1 MAAAENLTIVF
12 VDMAGYAERTA
23 RQSREENK
31 ALMRDFT
38 GLLVPLIG
46 RFGGKRIKTIGDAFL
61 ITFRS
66 PTDGVRCGMAM
77 MDAVAD
83 YNRGHSPDDPLR
95 IRVALNVGEVRVEK
109 NDVFGEAVNIAARIE
124 ELTPPGEIYFSGVV
138 YLSMNKAEV
147 ASEHV
152 GERQLKGIPE
162 QIRIFRVP
170 PHQVARL
177 RPAGDPSRE
186 PGELPYGGMHVLGPE
201 AHVLAR
207 MSDAMLRARYVDWG
221 ARARALPA
229 RTVLL
234 GLAGIAVTALAI
246 VAAVWLG
253 TSERFVTKG
262 AAPMPVAVNKQI
274 SEAAREALR
283 AAHTAYFERRRTAA
297 AEGYTRVLEMAP
309 EMRHDSGLAANLV
322 GTLGWAGEVPVA
334 AIRKYQSPEMVY
346 ELGRRTSQPGRKGA
360 QRAAALLAE
369 LGEAGRV
376 DQAGLAMTDLNE
388 APTCEERLVAVK
400 RLRELKEARALP
412 LLKENLRTGFAGFIG
427 GVFSK
432 DKNACLHDEAKAA
445 VAELE
450 KLPQAPAPP
459 S

>member
-1 MAAAENLTIVF
+1 MASAENLTIVF

-23 RQSREENK
+23 RQSRQENK
-31 ALMRDFT
+31 ALMRHFT
-38 GLLVPLIG
+38 GLLVPLIS

-77 MDAVAD
+77 QDAVAE
-83 YNRGHSPDDPLR
+83 YNLVHGAADPLR
-95 IRVALNVGEVRVEK
+95 IRVALNVGEVRVER

-138 YLSMNKAEV
+138 YLSMNKSEV
-147 ASEHV
+147 ASEHI
-152 GERQLKGIPE
+152 GEKALKGIPE
-162 QIRIFRVP
+162 KIRLFRVP

-177 RPAGDPSRE
+177 KIAGEPARA
-186 PGELPYGGMHVLGPE
+186 PGELPYGGMHVLAPDT
-201 AHVLAR
+201 HVITR

-221 ARARALPA
+221 ARARAVSA

-234 GLAGIAVTALAI
+234 GMGTVAVIALAVI
-246 VAAVWLG
+246 AAIWLSTG
-253 TSERFVTKG
+253 DRFASNT
-262 AAPMPVAVNKQI
+262 AMAMPVAVNKQI

-297 AEGYTRVLEMAP
+297 ADGYTKVLEMEP

-334 AIRKYQSPEMVY
+334 AIRKYPSAEFVY
-346 ELGRRTSQPGRKGA
+346 ELSRRTGQPGRKGA
-360 QRAAALLAE
+360 QRAAALL
-369 LGEAGRV
+369 GEMGQAGRV
-376 DQAGLAMTDLNE
+376 DLPALAMTDLNE
-388 APTCEERLVAVK
+388 APTCEERLDAVK
-400 RLRELKEARALP
+400 RLRELKDVRALP
-412 LLKENLRTGFAGFIG
+412 LLKENVRTGIAGFIG

-432 DKNACLHDEAKAA
+432 DKNACLRDEARAA
-445 VAELE
+445 IAVLE
-450 KLPQAPAPP
+450 KLTPAPP